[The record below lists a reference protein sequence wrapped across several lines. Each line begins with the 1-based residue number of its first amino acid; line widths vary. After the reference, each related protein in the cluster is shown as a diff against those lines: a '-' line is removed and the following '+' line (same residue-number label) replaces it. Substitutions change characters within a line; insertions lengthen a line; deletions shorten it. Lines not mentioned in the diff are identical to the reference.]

1 VLFEGKDI
9 MNFRKLPS
17 IICLML
23 MFVITSKN
31 IAHAEIPNSFAEIV
45 RIASPAVVNISTT
58 IKAPEEEQFA
68 SPEFPLDPFLE
79 FYRRFEREMRP
90 RNQKLTSLGSGFIIS
105 ADGLI
110 VTNNHI
116 VNEAEEIKVTL
127 ADDSSKKYTAKLIGA
142 DPKTDIALLKIEVT
156 NPLPYIVM
164 GDSNASQ
171 VGDWVITIGNPFGF
185 LGGTVTAGI
194 ISAKARN
201 LNSGLEDFI
210 QTDAAI
216 NKGNSGGPMLNT
228 KGEVIGINTALI
240 STNTY
245 GGNIGIGFAISS
257 AMAKPIIEQL
267 RSKGSVLR
275 GWLGVVIQNVGE
287 DLMDAFD
294 SKALQGVVINDIM
307 ENSPAARAKL
317 RIGDVIISYNNSEI
331 KTAANLQKLVA
342 ETSINSIAKL
352 KIVRDGKVIEV
363 DVKIASQSDMNTPSS
378 PEGSKMREN
387 LWGAEKASLFGMEL
401 TNLTDDLRH
410 KYGID
415 RGHNGVLITS
425 VKKDSDAEASGF
437 KPGDIIMRVGPE
449 SIRSVSQL
457 KARVEKIRSL
467 NKNKIPLFVLRN
479 DAKQYMVLIIK
490 KK

>member
-1 VLFEGKDI
+1 MFAV
-9 MNFRKLPS
+9 MNN
-17 IICLML
+17 
-23 MFVITSKN
+23 N
-31 IAHAEIPNSFAEIV
+31 IVYAEIPNSFSDIV
-45 RIASPAVVNISTT
+45 RQASPAVVNISTT
-58 IKAPEEEQFA
+58 IKAPDEEQFA
-68 SPEFPLDPFLE
+68 NPEFPSDPIIE

-90 RNQKLTSLGSGFIIS
+90 KNQKLTSLGSGFIIS

-127 ADDSSKKYTAKLIGA
+127 ADDSNKKYTAKLIGA

-156 NPLPYIVM
+156 TPLPYIIM

-216 NKGNSGGPMLNT
+216 NKGNSGGPLLNT

-240 STNTY
+240 STNMS

-267 RSKGSVLR
+267 RTKGSVLR
-275 GWLGVVIQNVGE
+275 GWLGVVIQNLNE
-287 DLMDAFD
+287 DLMNAFD
-294 SKALQGVVINDIM
+294 SKELQGVVINKIM

-317 RIGDVIISYNNSEI
+317 RIGDVIIAYNNNEI

-342 ETSINSIAKL
+342 ETAINSIAKL
-352 KIVRDGKVIEV
+352 KLVRDGKVIEV
-363 DVKIASQSDMNTPSS
+363 DVQIASQSDMNANTSS
-378 PEGSKMREN
+378 DASKMRDHP
-387 LWGAEKASLFGMEL
+387 WGSEKASIFGMEL
-401 TNLTDDLRH
+401 TNLTDELRH
-410 KYGID
+410 KYAID
-415 RGHNGVLITS
+415 RGQSGVLI
-425 VKKDSDAEASGF
+425 
-437 KPGDIIMRVGPE
+437 
-449 SIRSVSQL
+449 
-457 KARVEKIRSL
+457 
-467 NKNKIPLFVLRN
+467 
-479 DAKQYMVLIIK
+479 
-490 KK
+490 